1 MAAHSPFSTPFTR
14 HTGVAVPLIGG
25 PMSPCSNPE
34 LVAAVSEAGGI
45 GVVQPVSLTYVHGH
59 EYREGLR
66 YIRRLTA
73 KPIGF
78 NALIEASSK
87 LYHVGIGP
95 GDEIGLDDGE
105 HELEGHEG
113 GGGKVCEKAH
123 A

>member
-1 MAAHSPFSTPFTR
+1 MAANSPFSTLFTTR
-14 HTGVAVPLIGG
+14 VGIEVPLIGG
-25 PMSPCSNPE
+25 PLYPCRHPQP
-34 LVAAVSEAGGI
+34 VAAVSEAGAI

-87 LYHVGIGP
+87 LYHERMVRWGGIA
-95 GDEIGLDDGE
+95 
-105 HELEGHEG
+105 LEEG
-113 GGGKVCEKAH
+113 GGAFLPPPPGAP
-123 A
+123 